1 MRLRK
6 FDNYARIIQKAMK
19 RFCAV
24 RVYQRQREQGRE
36 LRMKEFFYAFAY
48 ALSFNIATDILYG
61 RKERNARSLDRDY
74 MGDYCNL
81 HLRPDLQR
89 LIPRNEKTDFS
100 SYLYK
105 YDRRFRRQGRYFIST
120 NQALYIIDEECVC
133 LFNSLEEEIVF
144 SSIFRS
150 KLVAVEK
157 ERIPALSEAKPKKVM
172 S

>member
-24 RVYQRQREQGRE
+24 RVYQRQREQG
-36 LRMKEFFYAFAY
+36 KNFYIIILNFIDNF
-48 ALSFNIATDILYG
+48 LLATDILYG

-74 MGDYCNL
+74 VGDYCNL
-81 HLRPDLQR
+81 HQRPDLQR
-89 LIPRNEKTDFS
+89 LVPRNEKTDFS

-133 LFNSLEEEIVF
+133 QRLI
-144 SSIFRS
+144 
-150 KLVAVEK
+150 
-157 ERIPALSEAKPKKVM
+157 LSFY
-172 S
+172 

>member
-6 FDNYARIIQKAMK
+6 FDTYARIIQKAMK

-24 RVYQRQREQGRE
+24 RVYQRQREQGKN
-36 LRMKEFFYAFAY
+36 LYIIILNFIDNF
-48 ALSFNIATDILYG
+48 LLATDIFYG

-74 MGDYCNL
+74 VGDYCNL
-81 HLRPDLQR
+81 HQRPDLQR
-89 LIPRNEKTDFS
+89 LVPRNEKTDFS

-133 LFNSLEEEIVF
+133 QRLGLSLG
-144 SSIFRS
+144 
-150 KLVAVEK
+150 
-157 ERIPALSEAKPKKVM
+157 
-172 S
+172 